1 MRQRK
6 SNMCRQREMADQVVV
21 LRKIPKRNQDES
33 IEGNYVFCD
42 CNYPK
47 KRFEII
53 VDEPDKIGLVFQ
65 KQRVTVN
72 SDGFLVVDDTYI
84 AQAQPPI
91 TCLCRGDLVLRL
103 SRGCQELY
111 VEGTDQ
117 VQNVQKIYLV
127 NRSQSEGTVPEE

>member
-6 SNMCRQREMADQVVV
+6 SRMCRQREIADQVVI
-21 LRKIPKRNQDES
+21 LRKIHKRDQDES
-33 IEGNYVFCD
+33 IEGNYTFCD

-53 VDEPDKIGLVFQ
+53 VDESDGRGLVFQ

-91 TCLCRGDLVLRL
+91 TCLCRGDLVIRL
-103 SRGCQELY
+103 NRGCQELY
-111 VEGTDQ
+111 VEGVDL
-117 VQNVQKIYLV
+117 VGSIQKIYLV